1 MKKAIILLV
10 ISVFMLPKM
19 EVHAQNEVKPF
30 EHLSVS
36 VNAGTL
42 GAGVQ
47 VAAPINRYLSLRTGV
62 MVFKYTYDYDY
73 KEVLHHPDYANEAP
87 VPMEAKANMV
97 NGLLMAD
104 FFPFPSKC
112 FHVTGGFYMGSSDIV
127 KVSADQP
134 GRLVEVADVIIKPG
148 VSGRAAA
155 QIETNAFK
163 PYLGIGFGNSVTKSK
178 RVGFKFELGAMFH
191 GSPKVVVTDGQII
204 SKDDLSG
211 LIEDD
216 ELSSFNKFLK
226 NFNVYPVLN
235 FQLNFRA
242 F

>member
-1 MKKAIILLV
+1 MKKAIILLML
-10 ISVFMLPKM
+10 SVFILSAM
-19 EVHAQNEVKPF
+19 EVRAQHEVKPF

-47 VAAPINRYLSLRTGV
+47 IAAPINRYLSLRTGL
-62 MVFKYTYDYDY
+62 MIFKYSYDYDY
-73 KEVLHHPDYANEAP
+73 KEVIHYAGYDNEKP

-97 NGLLMAD
+97 NGLLLAD
-104 FFPFPSKC
+104 FYPFPSKS
-112 FHVTGGFYMGSSDIV
+112 FHVTGGFYAGSSDIV
-127 KVSADQP
+127 KVSAEQP
-134 GRLVEVADVIIKPG
+134 GRLVEIADVIVEPDAN
-148 VSGRAAA
+148 GRVAA
-155 QIETNAFK
+155 QLETNGFK
-163 PYLGIGFGNSVTKSK
+163 PYLGIGFGRSVTKTK

-191 GSPKVVVTDGQII
+191 GSPKVVVTDGRLV
-204 SKDDLSG
+204 SKDDLG
-211 LIEDD
+211 NLVTDD

>member
-10 ISVFMLPKM
+10 LSVFALSAM
-19 EVHAQNEVKPF
+19 EVRAQHEVKPF

-36 VNAGTL
+36 LNAGTL
-42 GAGVQ
+42 GAGIQ
-47 VAAPINRYLSLRTGV
+47 VAAPVNRYLSLRTGL
-62 MVFKYTYDYDY
+62 MIFKYTHDYDY
-73 KEVLHHPDYANEAP
+73 KEVIHYPGYTNEGP

-97 NGLLMAD
+97 NGLLLAD
-104 FFPFPSKC
+104 FFPFANKRI
-112 FHVTGGFYMGSSDIV
+112 HVTGGFFVGSSDIV
-127 KVSADQP
+127 KVSGDDP
-134 GRLVEVADVIIKPG
+134 GRVVEIADVIIEPD
-148 VSGRAAA
+148 VNGRVAA

-163 PYLGIGFGNSVTKSK
+163 PYLGIGFGSSVTKSK

-191 GSPKVVVTDGQII
+191 GSPKVVVTEGKLV

-211 LIEDD
+211 LITDD

-226 NFNVYPVLN
+226 NFNVYPVMN